1 GAFELPEPGPRHP
14 DFDDSAWQQFQ
25 VGDSWGGYDRVAWF
39 RATVEVPAAR
49 RDREL
54 ALRFLVGPRDGGDST
69 AETLLYVNGEALQ
82 GIDIW
87 HEEAWL
93 PPEAYED
100 GRVHVALRSWSGVLG
115 VP

>member
-1 GAFELPEPGPRHP
+1 MRFFPLEKLAARVREVGGAVHRERLAIPRFRYLEADQGAFELPEPGPRHP

-69 AETLLYVNGEALQ
+69 AETLLYVN
-82 GIDIW
+82 
-87 HEEAWL
+87 
-93 PPEAYED
+93 
-100 GRVHVALRSWSGVLG
+100 
-115 VP
+115 